1 MHSSRFEVRALLHL
15 ALPQLVDTV
24 RNVNYMAQFI
34 RIYLLRV
41 LVHKNMKFSNVPK
54 DLGIFYYSAYDASTV
69 SNIVLLYFC

>member
-41 LVHKNMKFSNVPK
+41 LVHKN
-54 DLGIFYYSAYDASTV
+54 T
-69 SNIVLLYFC
+69 